1 VTGERLR
8 GAMGEAVE
16 RCVVEI
22 RSLILRGALF
32 PGEHIRQVAL
42 AERLGVSR
50 IPVREALKTLQAE
63 GVVKHSPNAGFTVAR
78 FEEHHLVQIYLM
90 RTLLETELLRSLPVP
105 TPEVMDELRSVNDA
119 FASAA
124 KAGAIDELIAL
135 NREFHFRIFA
145 LSPLELVRAEIIK
158 LWDMSEFYRSL
169 YAYEAAARERAVHD
183 HHEVLA
189 AIESGDTDGL
199 VAAMDAHR
207 EASRTQVLG
216 IIRRF
221 SPMGAVSGT
230 DSDRRR

>member
-1 VTGERLR
+1 
-8 GAMGEAVE
+8 MGEAVQ

-78 FEEHHLVQIYLM
+78 FEERHLVQIYLM
-90 RTLLETELLRSLPVP
+90 RTLLETELLRTLPVP
-105 TPEVMDELRSVNDA
+105 TPEIMAELRSVNDA
-119 FASAA
+119 FTSAA
-124 KAGAIDELIAL
+124 RAGAIDELIAV
-135 NREFHFRIFA
+135 NREFHFRIFE
-145 LSPLELVRAEIIK
+145 LSPLELIRAEVIK

-169 YAYEAAARERAVHD
+169 YAYEAAARDRAIHD
-183 HHEVLA
+183 HQALLA
-189 AIESGDTDGL
+189 AIEAGDTDGL
-199 VAAMDAHR
+199 LDAMDAHR
-207 EASRTQVLG
+207 EASRAQVLG

-221 SPMGAVSGT
+221 SPMGSGSGT
-230 DSDRRR
+230 DGDRRR